1 MSKKPLLTESQIR
14 RFMTLASVQPLAAG
28 YIGRGHAAGIIR
40 EQDLEDEMLGGPAG
54 LEDEDAAPVGDV
66 GLGGVEDLG
75 DEGPGD
81 LDEATVEELVS
92 AIARAIG
99 EVTGVEVSVEGGVGP
114 EEDLLGAEEEVGGE
128 LPGED
133 LGGAADLGG
142 ELPGEEE
149 PMMELRNF
157 VRGQLSRLLTE
168 NVAMPQAYKRDDED
182 GDATTESV
190 DLKELL
196 MQALGIVEGT
206 HMPSGSNEGELI
218 NQGPNSDRGFEK
230 DDNRQTSA
238 GAQHTG
244 GGKATTSR
252 THMGGNT
259 AGLPLEEAV
268 TDDLIERVTQR
279 VAAKLLNRRS

>member
-1 MSKKPLLTESQIR
+1 MSKKPLLPESQIR
-14 RFMTLASVQPLAAG
+14 RFMTLASVPALAAG

-40 EQDLEDEMLGGPAG
+40 EQDLEDEMLGGPPG
-54 LEDEDAAPVGDV
+54 MEDEDAPPVGDV
-66 GLGGVEDLG
+66 GLEDVEGIG

-99 EVTGVEVSVEGGVGP
+99 EVTGVEVSVEGSGGP
-114 EEDLLGAEEEVGGE
+114 EEDLAGE
-128 LPGED
+128 LPGEEEM
-133 LGGAADLGG
+133 GG
-142 ELPGEEE
+142 ELPGEEMAGGLPGEDE

-168 NVAMPQAYKRDDED
+168 NVAMPQAYKRDYEDDEEQ
-182 GDATTESV
+182 GYPH
-190 DLKELL
+190 DLRELL

-218 NQGPNSDRGFEK
+218 NQGPNSNRDFEG
-230 DDNRQTSA
+230 DDNRQSSA
-238 GAQHTG
+238 GAHHTG
-244 GGKATTSR
+244 GGKAAASR
-252 THMGGNT
+252 THMGGNA
-259 AGLPLEEAV
+259 AGLPLEEGV